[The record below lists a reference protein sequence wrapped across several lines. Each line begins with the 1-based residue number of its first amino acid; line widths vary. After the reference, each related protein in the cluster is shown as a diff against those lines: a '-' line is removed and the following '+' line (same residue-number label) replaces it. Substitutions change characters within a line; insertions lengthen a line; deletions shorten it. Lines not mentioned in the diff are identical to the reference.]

1 MKAAIVGCGAIAK
14 MHASVLKEMPGVEIV
29 GFADCKEERAQAYRE
44 EYGSEKTNM
53 YASLEEMLE
62 KEQVDVLHICT
73 PHYLHTPMAVYALEK
88 GIHVFTEKPPAIS
101 RDQFAE
107 LKAAAKKNH
116 ARLGICFQNRYNE
129 STKAMEELLAS
140 EKSGKIKGARAFVS
154 WMRTKEYYTE
164 SDWRGKWETEGGGCL
179 INQSVH
185 TLDLLNLFMGGQ
197 PVETQAHM
205 MNYHLKDVIEVE
217 DTVSA
222 YIRYP
227 DAAASF
233 YATTAYEGNRPIMI
247 DVECENVS
255 LRLEGSYVTCIYRD
269 GRKEELTFYNGHTI
283 GKDYWGTGHKACI
296 RDFYHCLETGE
307 KFSIEVEDVESTFQ
321 LMMDIYQSAKEQRPV
336 AAKENRRNENAG
348 IQ

>member
-1 MKAAIVGCGAIAK
+1 MRCHRKDARQRIAGDSWGDHSRICGLQSGKGTGISGGIWVGRRPSA
-14 MHASVLKEMPGVEIV
+14 
-29 GFADCKEERAQAYRE
+29 
-44 EYGSEKTNM
+44 

-62 KEQVDVLHICT
+62 NEQVDVLHICT

-88 GIHVFTEKPPAIS
+88 GVHVFTEKPPAIS
-101 RDQFAE
+101 RDQFAT
-107 LKAAAKKNH
+107 LKAAAKENH

-129 STKAMEELLAS
+129 STKAMEEILAS
-140 EKSGKIKGARAFVS
+140 GENGKIVGARAFVS
-154 WMRTKEYYTE
+154 WMRTKEYYAE

-227 DAAASF
+227 DAAA
-233 YATTAYEGNRPIMI
+233 
-247 DVECENVS
+247 C
-255 LRLEGSYVTCIYRD
+255 
-269 GRKEELTFYNGHTI
+269 
-283 GKDYWGTGHKACI
+283 
-296 RDFYHCLETGE
+296 
-307 KFSIEVEDVESTFQ
+307 FSCHHG
-321 LMMDIYQSAKEQRPV
+321 L
-336 AAKENRRNENAG
+336 
-348 IQ
+348 

>member
-1 MKAAIVGCGAIAK
+1 MKAAIVGCGSIAK
-14 MHASVLKEMPGVEIV
+14 MHASVLKEIPGVDIV
-29 GFADCKEERAQAYRE
+29 GFADCKVERAETYRN
-44 EYGSEKTNM
+44 EYGGEKTTV

-73 PHYLHTPMAVYALEK
+73 PHYLHTEMAVYALNK

-101 RDQFAE
+101 REQFAQ
-107 LKAAAKKNH
+107 LKKAVKESR

-140 EKSGKIKGARAFVS
+140 QESGKVIGARAFVS

-185 TLDLLNLFMGGQ
+185 TLDLLNRFMGEK
-197 PVETQAHM
+197 PVETQANM
-205 MNYHLKDVIEVE
+205 MNYHLKGVIEVE

-227 DAAASF
+227 HATACF
-233 YATTAYEGNRPIMI
+233 YATTTYEGNRPIMI
-247 DVECENVS
+247 DIECENMS
-255 LRLEGSYVTCIYRD
+255 LRLEGSYVTCIHKD
-269 GRKEELTFYNGHTI
+269 GKKEELTFYNGHTI
-283 GKDYWGTGHKACI
+283 GKDYWGTGHTTCI
-296 RDFYHCLETGE
+296 RDYYQCLETGK
-307 KFSIEVEDVESTFQ
+307 KFPIEIEDVESTFQ
-321 LMMDIYQSAKEQRPV
+321 LMMDIYQSAKEGKEV
-336 AAKENRRNENAG
+336 LAKENNCL
-348 IQ
+348 